1 MPHKGP
7 GMRTPR
13 TRALE
18 IGAATAGFEGAP
30 DASTFSAQAGVPVG
44 MTGGKYV
51 HIDAPLYRDAPSKS
65 KKAPFKGLK

>member
-18 IGAATAGFEGAP
+18 IGAAVAGFEGAP
-30 DASTFSAQAGVPVG
+30 DASTFSPQAGVPVAL
-44 MTGGKYV
+44 TGGVYK
-51 HIDAPLYRDAPSKS
+51 HEDAALYRDEPSKS
-65 KKAPFKGLK
+65 RKAPFRNLK

>member
-18 IGAATAGFEGAP
+18 IGAAIAGFEGAP
-30 DASTFSAQAGVPVG
+30 DASTYSAQAGVPVAL
-44 MTGGKYV
+44 TGGKYT
-51 HIDAPLYRDAPSKS
+51 HEDASLYRDSPSKS
-65 KKAPFKGLK
+65 KKVPFKGLK

>member
-18 IGAATAGFEGAP
+18 IGTAVAGFEGAP
-30 DASTFSAQAGVPVG
+30 DASTFSPQAGVPVALA
-44 MTGGKYV
+44 GGSYKPLD
-51 HIDAPLYRDAPSKS
+51 IAPKDSPSKS
-65 KKAPFKGLK
+65 KKAPFKATR